1 MNKTVPLLL
10 LLLCS
15 AFPAAAQAIS
25 FPMTGTGALKEW
37 SVRGCEAAPG
47 REGITLKLPREKLS
61 RGTVGIFRAPCR
73 SIACADGV

>member
-25 FPMTGTGALKEW
+25 LPMTGTGALKEW

-47 REGITLKLPREKLS
+47 REGITLKLS
-61 RGTVGIFRAPCR
+61 GSSAPCR